1 MMKVQFISFQV
12 IEIMVLI
19 NTNNRLFYSLYDK
32 MLRFFSGAFFYVL
45 NTHLIC

>member
-32 MLRFFSGAFFYVL
+32 MLRFFPEHFFMSL
-45 NTHLIC
+45 THI